1 MGMLWAEDSI
11 RGGDSTPGGDLT
23 RAVRSR
29 QEQRCMTPDMS
40 VSLADAAADDA
51 PEVAVVAAGA
61 VVADAA
67 DVPEAVLKNWVQH
80 H

>member
-1 MGMLWAEDSI
+1 
-11 RGGDSTPGGDLT
+11 
-23 RAVRSR
+23 
-29 QEQRCMTPDMS
+29 MTPDMS

-67 DVPEAVLKNWVQH
+67 DVPEAEDDVIRTVRE
-80 H
+80 